1 MNDYKSNSNRGF
13 SLVELLVAIA
23 VLSIAMVGITGL
35 VRMAATYYADSHREV
50 DIQNQLQVTFAQV
63 SNMIID
69 ANVDVSFDSGKA
81 VIVNTNGYYVIEHKA
96 QKLYVAEGTFPDPS
110 VADAV
115 KIANAKNAGMIYDN
129 GSILAD
135 RVETFL
141 LDVSD
146 VANGRVVLAI
156 RLTNAGR
163 SAYLSQNV
171 FMRNSGDEEAHK
183 LSDYAVSR
191 TQSGTNVTV
200 SITNKSGADIPAG
213 TTLQFVL
220 AMTVDGT
227 SINFTSSDGFSA
239 ITRDESAGTI
249 STKLVT
255 SSTWAA
261 DGTLSFTITGVSSV
275 SEISLQDVIK

>member
-1 MNDYKSNSNRGF
+1 MNDYKVNSNRGF

-23 VLSIAMVGITGL
+23 VLAIAMVGITGM
-35 VRMAATYYADSHREV
+35 VRLAATYYADSHREV

-69 ANVDVSFDSGKA
+69 ADVDVSFSSGRA
-81 VIVNTNGYYVIEHKA
+81 VIVNTNGFYVIEHRDE
-96 QKLYVAEGTFPDPS
+96 KLYVAEGTFPDPS
-110 VADAV
+110 VPDSV
-115 KIANAKNAGMIYDN
+115 KIANAKIAVMLYDN

-163 SAYLSQNV
+163 TAYLSQNV
-171 FMRNSGDEEAHK
+171 FMRNSGDEEANK
-183 LSDYAVSR
+183 LSDYTVSR
-191 TQSGTNVTV
+191 TQEGTNVTV
-200 SITNKSGADIPAG
+200 TITNKSGEDIPAG

-220 AMTVDGT
+220 SGTVDGT
-227 SINFTSSDGFSA
+227 SINFTSSSGFSA
-239 ITRDESAGTI
+239 MTRDESAGTI
-249 STKLVT
+249 SAKLT
-255 SSTWAA
+255 TTSTWAV
-261 DGTLSFTITGVSSV
+261 DGTVSFTITGVSSA
-275 SEISLQDVIK
+275 SDFTLQDVQ